1 MRATRLLGP
10 IVLVGGLVATRPAAA
25 QRVTVGMT
33 FGDGPVWGR
42 VYVGPRDGY
51 RWYHRDLDRRPVVVD
66 AYDDYP
72 RDVEVERLR
81 VPRGRAWGWWRQ
93 HGYGQA
99 NLWVDDGGRYYDRDD
114 DRAGHLR
121 EVTVYQRDGRYY
133 QADDEDRDR
142 GGRYHRD
149 D

>member
-25 QRVTVGMT
+25 QRVSVGMT

-51 RWYHRDLDRRPVVVD
+51 RWYHRDMYQRPVVVD
-66 AYDDYP
+66 AYGAYP
-72 RDVEVERLR
+72 RDVEVRRLR
-81 VPRGRAWGWWRQ
+81 APHGRAWGWWRQ

-133 QADDEDRDR
+133 QADDEDQDR
-142 GGRYHRD
+142 GSGYRRD